1 MPESL
6 RPILVMARK
15 KPHVR
20 SSFESWLDQEG
31 IREEVTA
38 AAIKAVFSR
47 QLVNEMKKKKITKPR
62 MAELMKTSRAQI
74 DRLLDPDNGSATIE
88 SLQRAARIVGR
99 ELRLQLV

>member
-1 MPESL
+1 
-6 RPILVMARK
+6 MARK
-15 KPHVR
+15 NPHLG
-20 SSFESWLDQEG
+20 SSLESWLEDAG

-38 AAIKAVFSR
+38 AAIKAVIAR
-47 QLVNEMKKKKITKPR
+47 QLASEMKKKKITKQR

-88 SLQRAARIVGR
+88 TLQRAAKIVGR